1 MNQTITMSTVMN
13 RDLDIS
19 PNIICR
25 TKSDL
30 TSSLCNCIAISN
42 LFPGLGSEL
51 INEWNSLPNHTRE
64 SNGIAAFKK
73 NVLNLLRIITF
84 IFIYL
89 YVLFLRLN

>member
-1 MNQTITMSTVMN
+1 M
-13 RDLDIS
+13 
-19 PNIICR
+19 
-25 TKSDL
+25 
-30 TSSLCNCIAISN
+30 
-42 LFPGLGSEL
+42 
-51 INEWNSLPNHTRE
+51 NEWNSLPNHTRE

>member
-19 PNIICR
+19 PNIICS

-51 INEWNSLPNHTRE
+51 MNEWNSLPNHTRE
-64 SNGIAAFKK
+64 SNGIQHHLI
-73 NVLNLLRIITF
+73 VW
-84 IFIYL
+84 
-89 YVLFLRLN
+89 